1 MAYTKQNSTKQGN
14 ENANYQPFFPL
25 VLIFFQFPFKKMSAA
40 LFSSAAPIINLL

>member
-14 ENANYQPFFPL
+14 ENANIQPFFPL
-25 VLIFFQFPFKKMSAA
+25 AHIFPISFQKKSAA

>member
-14 ENANYQPFFPL
+14 ENANIQPFFP
-25 VLIFFQFPFKKMSAA
+25 ISFQKKSAA